1 MANPI
6 HGFDTKNHQ
15 CMNREEKKRLVPPF
29 IQSRLIIK
37 LKIEISDVL
46 WGVKHGNGIL
56 LSCAV
61 STSCTNADCTRKSQ
75 GISRVTDSKEKGS

>member
-6 HGFDTKNHQ
+6 HGFDTENHQ
-15 CMNREEKKRLVPPF
+15 CMNREEKKETRSPF
-29 IQSRLIIK
+29 PLIIQSRIIIK

-56 LSCAV
+56 A
-61 STSCTNADCTRKSQ
+61 
-75 GISRVTDSKEKGS
+75 